1 MFLEILEATLLVG
14 YSHSNS
20 DKTPVVRTN
29 RRSEMRW
36 KLVAENHHTL
46 YAPCAFTWA
55 HIGHLPLFL
64 LSDQPLAALRSADCH
79 GNRCVLWQPAFFF
92 VSPQCC
98 HGVAQLMY
106 NSAEQQ
112 GAEEVDQLTGGQIDT
127 RDLKREKRRAT
138 TQTATQPGVISTCL
152 SFLF

>member
-1 MFLEILEATLLVG
+1 MCVMAT
-14 YSHSNS
+14 
-20 DKTPVVRTN
+20 
-29 RRSEMRW
+29 
-36 KLVAENHHTL
+36 
-46 YAPCAFTWA
+46 
-55 HIGHLPLFL
+55 
-64 LSDQPLAALRSADCH
+64 
-79 GNRCVLWQPAFFF
+79 CVFF

-127 RDLKREKRRAT
+127 RDLKTGRRRAT
-138 TQTATQPGVISTCL
+138 TETKTQPGVISTSL